1 MMTFHFE
8 PTETEWTDAEVD
20 AFTNLMLSGGVDLHK
35 PITSTLAQ
43 TKIRKL
49 GEGSYAPIDRVAQLV
64 AAKLTCRICGK
75 VDFSRKHARQSHET
89 ACKKAKAE
97 QDRIDRNKRADRK
110 LELKWGLAEGELSD
124 E

>member
-1 MMTFHFE
+1 MTFHFE
-8 PTETEWTDAEVD
+8 PTATEWTDKEVE
-20 AFTNLMLSGGVDLHK
+20 AFSNLMLSGGADLQK

-49 GEGSYAPIDRVAQLV
+49 GEGSYTPIDMVAQLV

-75 VDFSRKHARQSHET
+75 VDFSRKSSRQAHET
-89 ACKKAKAE
+89 ICKKAKAALE
-97 QDRIDRNKRADRK
+97 RVERNKAADRK